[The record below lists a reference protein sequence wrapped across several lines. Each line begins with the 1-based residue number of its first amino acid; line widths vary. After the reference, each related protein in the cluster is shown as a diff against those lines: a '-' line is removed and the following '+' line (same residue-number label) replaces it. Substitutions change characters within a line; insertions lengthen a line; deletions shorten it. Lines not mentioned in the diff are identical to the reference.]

1 MKIRCDNKMAKS
13 LTRLMG
19 SVGIGLASLVSDGCA
34 TYEDTTALGVGL
46 EILGGRAID
55 PNLGRAFNAAAGGA
69 YSAANNQAM
78 VEAAPR
84 INQNVNI
91 YNNQSSSSQNYNAK
105 GEITNIRSELDSE
118 RYGVKGLKL
127 YATFNLFNGNGKEIA
142 VCAYAFDE
150 NGSPLKDRD
159 KDYRSINGQ
168 VSMSTKV
175 NPKFMAS
182 TYTDVELFIPMHQL
196 DIYEPGR
203 YKISWKVKLID
214 LTNGNDVIA
223 ETGNIC
229 NMIYNHTY

>member
-1 MKIRCDNKMAKS
+1 MS
-13 LTRLMG
+13 LRQKLARSG
-19 SVGIGLASLVSDGCA
+19 IALGIGLASLVSDGCA
-34 TYEDTTALGVGL
+34 TSEDTTALGVGL

-78 VEAAPR
+78 VEAAPQ
-84 INQNVNI
+84 INQNVNV
-91 YNNQSSSSQNYNAK
+91 YNQSSNPQNYNAR
-105 GEITNIRSELDSE
+105 GEITNIRAELDSE

-127 YATFNLFNGNGKEIA
+127 YTTFDLFNGDGKEIA

-182 TYTDVELFIPMHQL
+182 TYTEVELFIPMHQL